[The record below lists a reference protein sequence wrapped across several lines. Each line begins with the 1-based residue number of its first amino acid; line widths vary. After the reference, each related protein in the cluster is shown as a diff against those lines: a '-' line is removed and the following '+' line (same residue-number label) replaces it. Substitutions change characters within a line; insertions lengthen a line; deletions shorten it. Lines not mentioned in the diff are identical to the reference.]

1 MPQPT
6 NQSLMQLSENGK
18 ISYLT
23 ENGSVYFCF
32 NGKKGACLY
41 SPFKNLLLTVVKAIA
56 SSVFSSGY
64 PEHNAYDNNLST
76 GWLSANIS
84 TQAWITFDLGSKKSV
99 HKAEVVVCHSHS
111 TGSYLGNLTIY
122 GSNDG
127 SNFYEINKISDVTY
141 NSYAISYSESN
152 YINLFSDTE
161 HEYRYFKL
169 EMDSKSN
176 SPGVKNIRFYE

>member
-1 MPQPT
+1 M
-6 NQSLMQLSENGK
+6 
-18 ISYLT
+18 
-23 ENGSVYFCF
+23 
-32 NGKKGACLY
+32 
-41 SPFKNLLLTVVKAIA
+41 
-56 SSVFSSGY
+56 
-64 PEHNAYDNNLST
+64 
-76 GWLSANIS
+76 
-84 TQAWITFDLGSKKSV
+84 
-99 HKAEVVVCHSHS
+99 CHSHS

-169 EMDSKSN
+169 EIDSKTN